1 MRKLHLLFVAA
12 LLCHDMVIAQETDAG
27 SSTTKAPV
35 SRYSEPLTTVLKK
48 IHQQYNINCLYEEK
62 VVNGKYIL
70 FTRQMQK
77 EKDPERL
84 LHTILAPLDLD
95 VVKLDD
101 KNFSIISLKKNVVT
115 VTPVEN
121 TYSSLAA
128 LQIITPVAAYT
139 SYKAPAAPADTIIRG
154 RVVDEKSEP
163 LAGTTVMIKGTK
175 TGTTTD
181 KLGMFTLKVPSN
193 AKTLTIDHIGFK
205 SAEVPIDRNN
215 SLTIKMAIS
224 NKAMEDVI
232 VTGMYTRKVESFT
245 GAASVFS
252 GAQLKTIGNQNIIQ
266 SLKTLDPAFLV
277 IDNNMLGSNPNALP
291 NLEIRGKT
299 SVIGVKDA
307 YSQDPN
313 QPLFILDGFETD
325 LRTVMD
331 LDMNRVANVTIL
343 KDAASTALYGS
354 RASNGV
360 VVIETKRP
368 KEGKLNLAFTYD
380 NTISMPDLND
390 YNLMNAAEKL
400 EFERL
405 SGKYSS
411 LKNNLLIPD
420 WQVELD
426 KMYTDKLNQVLRGVN
441 TYWMN
446 EPLQVGLNN
455 NFSLYVDGGD
465 RNVIYGVGAKYGK
478 VNGVMK
484 GSGRNVGNANIDLGY
499 RNDKWNISSKFFL
512 SSYTANESPWGSFS
526 NFAKANP
533 YYEKTTDKYLEQT
546 YNQAGKRNWVSNP
559 LYEASIGNYSK
570 EKEISLREQFGIN
583 YMPVNSL
590 RIEARAAVTKAT
602 RESEAFLSPR
612 SSGFDNEEVT
622 KRGSYVNHRYDYLFY
637 ETYLQASYGQTFNR
651 IHELNIV
658 PGLKA
663 AGRRTINDEYKAIGF
678 ADGIITSPAFSS
690 AYPETGKPTYTRS
703 INREVSAF
711 VNVHYGLKS
720 KYLADFNYRKD
731 GSSVFGSNRRFTD
744 TWTIGLAWN
753 LHNEKFFKQY
763 SWFNQFKIRASI
775 GNPGNQNFN
784 SYNSYTTFGYNTDV
798 INQFG
803 IGAQVNTWGN
813 PNLNW
818 QQTLEKNIGA
828 DINMLRG
835 RISLRVSYYNKKTDP
850 LVVTVGNAASTGD
863 TVYTTNMG
871 TQITRGFEFQLTTT
885 VINMPEKR
893 FYWRFNVQGTTI
905 RAKFANFGSALE
917 ILNKQ
922 NLAKKDLQRYYDGG
936 SPDDLWAVRSL
947 GIDPATGREVFMNL
961 NGEPG
966 FTYNPNNI
974 VKVGNSRP
982 GVVGVVGTS
991 VQYGGLNISLNMRY
1005 SLGGDQFNSALFNKV
1020 ENITTDGLKSN
1031 QDKRALYDRWKK
1043 AGDVASF
1050 KRIQLNDNWVG
1061 LGQAAADP
1069 TEPTSRFIQRDNF
1082 IVGESISVSYQ
1093 LGNNWVSQYGLSN
1106 LTVSGYMNDIFRVA
1120 SIKNE
1125 RGIDYPFARSLSFS
1139 LRANF

>member
-12 LLCHDMVIAQETDAG
+12 LLCNDMVIAQETDAG
-27 SSTTKAPV
+27 SSTTKTPV

-84 LHTILAPLDLD
+84 LRTILAPLDLD

-121 TYSSLAA
+121 TSSLRA
-128 LQIITPVAAYT
+128 LQIVTPIAAYT
-139 SYKAPAAPADTIIRG
+139 NYKAPAAPADTIIRG
-154 RVVDEKSEP
+154 RIVDEKSEP
-163 LAGTTVMIKGTK
+163 LAGTSVMIKGTK
-175 TGTTTD
+175 IGTTTD
-181 KLGMFTLKVPSN
+181 KAGYYTLKVPSV
-193 AKTLTIDHIGFK
+193 AKILVIEHVGFK

-215 SLTIKMAIS
+215 SLTVKMAIS

-252 GAQLKTIGNQNIIQ
+252 GTQLKTIGNQNIIQ

-380 NTISMPDLND
+380 NTVSMPDLND
-390 YNLMNAAEKL
+390 YNLMNSAEKL
-400 EFERL
+400 QFEVL
-405 SGKYSS
+405 AGKYNS
-411 LKNNLLIPD
+411 LRTNLLTPD
-420 WQVELD
+420 WQMELD
-426 KMYTDKLNQVLRGVN
+426 EQYTDKLNNVLRGVN

-446 EPLQVGLNN
+446 EPLQVGINN

-465 RNVIYGVGAKYGK
+465 KNVLYGIGAKYGK

-499 RNDKWNISSKFFL
+499 RNNKWNISSKFFI

-526 NFAKANP
+526 NFANANP
-533 YYEKTTDKYLEQT
+533 YYEKTTDKYLEQIT
-546 YNQAGKRNWVSNP
+546 NQAGKKSKVSNP
-559 LYEASIGNYSK
+559 LFEAAIGNYSK
-570 EKEISLREQFGIN
+570 EKEISLREQLGIN
-583 YMPVNSL
+583 YMPVNAL
-590 RIEARAAVTKAT
+590 RIEARAAVTKTT
-602 RESEAFLSPR
+602 RENETFVSPR
-612 SSGFDNEEVT
+612 SFSFDNEQPT
-622 KRGSYVNHRYDYLFY
+622 KRGSYVHHRYDYFLY
-637 ETYLQASYGQTFNR
+637 ETYLQASYGQIFNR

-663 AGRRTINDEYKAIGF
+663 AGRKTINDEYKAIGF
-678 ADGIITSPAFSS
+678 ADGIVTSPAFSS
-690 AYPETGKPTYTRS
+690 SYPETGKPTYSRS

-711 VNVHYGLKS
+711 VNVHYGLNT

-744 TWTIGLAWN
+744 TWTVGLAWN

-784 SYNSYTTFGYNTDV
+784 SYNSYTTFNYNTDV

-803 IGAQVNTWGN
+803 IGALVNTWGN
-813 PNLNW
+813 PNLKW

-828 DINMLRG
+828 DINMLKG
-835 RISLRVSYYNKKTDP
+835 RISLRVSYYNKETDP
-850 LVVTVGNAASTGD
+850 LVVTLGNAASTGD
-863 TVYTTNMG
+863 TLYTTNIG

-885 VINMPEKR
+885 VINIPEKR

-905 RAKFANFGSALE
+905 RAKYANFGAAPE

-922 NLAKKDLQRYYDGG
+922 NLAKKDLQRYYDDG

-947 GIDPATGREVFMNL
+947 GIDPSTGREVFMNL
-961 NGEPG
+961 NGESS
-966 FTYNPNNI
+966 FTYNPNDI

-982 GVVGVVGTS
+982 DVVGVVGSS
-991 VQYGGLNISLNMRY
+991 VQYGGLNINLNMRY
-1005 SLGGDQFNSALFNKV
+1005 SLGGDQFNDALFNKV
-1020 ENITTDGLKSN
+1020 ENITTDGLKNN

-1043 AGDVASF
+1043 AGDVSSF
-1050 KRIQLNDNWVG
+1050 KRIQLNDNWIG

-1069 TEPTSRFIQRDNF
+1069 TEPTSRFVQRDNF
-1082 IVGESISVSYQ
+1082 IVGESVSVSYQ
-1093 LGNNWVSQYGLSN
+1093 FNNNWVSKYGLSN

-1120 SIKNE
+1120 SIKDE
-1125 RGIDYPFARSLSFS
+1125 RGIDYPFARTVSFS
-1139 LRANF
+1139 VRTNF